1 MRLAEKVFNLFCK
14 SMSARAL
21 MICVNVGKWVRNGH
35 RHRSGGQ
42 NYRTERACINTIMC
56 PPRLSMISF
65 ISIQSTNLVGESR
78 SRCKK
83 SYASKR
89 LLSGGSG
96 GGSSLDVAPLEG
108 HLPTHS

>member
-56 PPRLSMISF
+56 PTRLSMISDLNQR
-65 ISIQSTNLVGESR
+65 ISSVNSSA

-83 SYASKR
+83 S
-89 LLSGGSG
+89 
-96 GGSSLDVAPLEG
+96 
-108 HLPTHS
+108 

>member
-21 MICVNVGKWVRNGH
+21 MICVNVGKWVRYGH

-56 PPRLSMISF
+56 PTRLSM
-65 ISIQSTNLVGESR
+65 ISIQSTNLVGESVQ
-78 SRCKK
+78 KK
-83 SYASKR
+83 
-89 LLSGGSG
+89 LS
-96 GGSSLDVAPLEG
+96 L
-108 HLPTHS
+108 